1 MLLLHRFWWSGDTI
15 FLEFSGDKN
24 FLSFL
29 LHCCKIALNNIG
41 TSTRSSAVFFQHLYQ
56 TKKKA
61 CLLSKMFPTFC
72 IPWRKKR
79 PLLWVWLPVHTDQL
93 LVQAQWSHRASQ
105 QWYQA
110 LPQQLWSPG
119 VQSLQAHLPF
129 GQQMQTKSC
138 DDSQPV
144 IGGAKLRSFKP
155 GSL

>member
-1 MLLLHRFWWSGDTI
+1 MLLLHRFWWSRDTI

-93 LVQAQWSHRASQ
+93 LVQAQWSHRATQ
-105 QWYQA
+105 QWYQCSPCR
-110 LPQQLWSPG
+110 LTFPLVSKCRPSPVMIPNLWLEEPSWG
-119 VQSLQAHLPF
+119 LSSLVL
-129 GQQMQTKSC
+129 SR
-138 DDSQPV
+138 
-144 IGGAKLRSFKP
+144 LW
-155 GSL
+155 